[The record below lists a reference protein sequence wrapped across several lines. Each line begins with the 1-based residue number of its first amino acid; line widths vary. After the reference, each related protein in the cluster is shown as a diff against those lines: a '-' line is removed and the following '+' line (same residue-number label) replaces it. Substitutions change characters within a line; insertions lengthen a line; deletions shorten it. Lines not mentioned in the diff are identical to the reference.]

1 MTVIVCPKC
10 SKQHRVNIANIP
22 EGKKIAARCK
32 ACSHKFPVTADQLM
46 SDEGTKKTEAKDLS
60 GALGKI
66 AKAGLSENRK
76 SSDVNKSLFE
86 QNITAQEKAQ
96 TGQPYKQTE
105 QIGQTGQT
113 GQSENEQTKKTD
125 VTRRISV
132 SLSKGGVGKTTTSV
146 NLSAG
151 LALAGYKVLL
161 VDTDTQGQSAYN
173 LGKKPGAGLT
183 ELLTGELSAEEAIT
197 EARKNLCLLA
207 GGRALAGVKRII
219 DKKSFGAEWT
229 LSEALNK
236 VDHEY
241 DFVIIDTSPG
251 WDQLTINV
259 LFYATEILVPVAL
272 EVMSL
277 QGLSEFMKS
286 LSSIHKYRQDIA
298 LKYVLPTFMDTRV
311 KHPQEIFKKLKQLYS
326 EFICKPIRYNE
337 NFSEAPSYGKTIFEF
352 APGCNGA
359 LDYKELIR
367 KVTQDDML
375 WI

>member
-10 SKQHRVNIANIP
+10 SKQHRVNIAKIP
-22 EGKKIAARCK
+22 AGKKIAARCK
-32 ACSHKFPVTADQLM
+32 ACGQKFPVTLEQLLPD
-46 SDEGTKKTEAKDLS
+46 SGSAASASKSPKVTTGTPPLSSETARGGASSSSPQHQDETPSPGGGKGDEASSQMLSSGPTKDEPVSRKTELT
-60 GALGKI
+60 
-66 AKAGLSENRK
+66 RK
-76 SSDVNKSLFE
+76 
-86 QNITAQEKAQ
+86 
-96 TGQPYKQTE
+96 
-105 QIGQTGQT
+105 
-113 GQSENEQTKKTD
+113 
-125 VTRRISV
+125 ISV

-161 VDTDTQGQSAYN
+161 IDTDTQGQSAYN
-173 LGKKPGAGLT
+173 LGLKPRAGLT
-183 ELLTGELSAEEAIT
+183 ELLTGELSAQEAT
-197 EARKNLCLLA
+197 MEARKNLWLLA
-207 GGRALAGVKRII
+207 GGRSLAGLKRII

-229 LSEALNK
+229 LSEALSQI
-236 VDHEY
+236 DHQY
-241 DFVIIDTSPG
+241 DFVIVDTSPG

-259 LFYATEILVPVAL
+259 LFYANEILVPVAL

-286 LSSIHKYRQDIA
+286 LSSIHKYRQEVA
-298 LKYVLPTFMDTRV
+298 LKYVVPTFMDTRV

-326 EFICKPIRYNE
+326 QFICKPIRYNE

-367 KVTQDDML
+367 KVAQDETL
-375 WI
+375 LL